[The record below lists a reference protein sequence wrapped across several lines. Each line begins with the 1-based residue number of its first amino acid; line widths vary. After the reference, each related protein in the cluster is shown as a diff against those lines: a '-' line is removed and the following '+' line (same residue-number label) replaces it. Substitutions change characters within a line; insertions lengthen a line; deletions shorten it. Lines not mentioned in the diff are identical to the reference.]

1 MISLGSGGFA
11 YLSYFSQEQDKF
23 FDEIDSFIP
32 PRVQRI
38 QELYRLYK
46 QGKVTFGKY
55 FFTKKRLL
63 AEIEQFKKKSFI

>member
-1 MISLGSGGFA
+1 MTEKAVLDFSREWGFA

-38 QELYRLYK
+38 QELYRLYR
-46 QGKVTFGKY
+46 QGK
-55 FFTKKRLL
+55 
-63 AEIEQFKKKSFI
+63 